1 MNSIIIQHAILNLT
15 FKLEEIVYEKDKILW
30 ILIYTIMENPHMW
43 NNYAVADFSTRPVLK
58 ANLGRKSEKRR
69 ERDGN
74 VAAGCRCTRSKKN
87 G

>member
-1 MNSIIIQHAILNLT
+1 
-15 FKLEEIVYEKDKILW
+15 
-30 ILIYTIMENPHMW
+30 MENPHMW